1 MKIKDPPDW
10 IIVRVQRSGTFYEW
24 YGLNRKTQEKTD
36 CFVNQNYVEEAI
48 KLGHYSK
55 PGV

>member
-36 CFVNQNYVEEAI
+36 CFVDQNYVEEAI